1 MATDPDVSTPAPVTI
16 TVAGIQKLLVAG
28 GVTERSNEVARALL
42 PVAMSQV
49 RNATHAYCD
58 HLERS
63 VTELKAHVARKRD
76 AIVDAE
82 AKHCEILFAAA
93 FDQDYAN
100 ALMSAAATETGHTM
114 GVRTRLGTSLRMIEP
129 LFAAILKSRRLSA
142 KQAVADC
149 AALTKLLLS
158 DALAATS
165 CFQRATRFEL
175 QQREQALQANSAAFQ
190 NDVAS
195 LAERLEAAASALR
208 SYSTA
213 SVEYSE
219 QADHQATAAE
229 GAARDCVTRIERT
242 VVATEDLADALRH
255 VSNESQQALSVTGQ
269 AVEDRAAVTDAIG
282 VLADAAGRIGSIVT
296 LIQQIA
302 NKTNLLALNATI
314 EAARAGEAGLGFAVV
329 AGEVKSL
336 ANQTAS
342 ATAEI
347 SMQIAQVQAATQS
360 CVAHVGSIGGTISR
374 LEDAARSIA
383 QTVSEQ
389 SNATSE
395 MAINAQQAATRTHE
409 GVQSAQAARA
419 AIVEAARRSVE
430 LDSAAVQVET
440 SAGMIGD
447 LVAKFLAKLKAA

>member
-1 MATDPDVSTPAPVTI
+1 MATDPDVSAPATVSI
-16 TVAGIQKLLVAG
+16 TVAAIEKLMTAG

-42 PVAMSQV
+42 PVAMTQV
-49 RNATHAYCD
+49 RHAAHAYCD

-63 VTELKAHVARKRD
+63 VGDIKAHVVRKREE
-76 AIVDAE
+76 IVEVE
-82 AKHCEILFAAA
+82 ARHFEILFTGA
-93 FDQDYAN
+93 FAQDYAD
-100 ALMSAAATETGHTM
+100 ALMTAAATESGHTM

-129 LFAAILKSRRLSA
+129 LFAAILKSRRLSTRR
-142 KQAVADC
+142 AVADC

-165 CFQRATRFEL
+165 CFQRAMRIEL

-213 SVEYSE
+213 SVECSE
-219 QADHQATAAE
+219 QADRQAIAAE
-229 GAARDCVTRIERT
+229 SAARDGVNRIERT
-242 VVATEDLADALRH
+242 VSSTEDLADALQQ
-255 VSNESQQALSVTGQ
+255 VSNETQQALSVAGQ

-282 VLADAAGRIGSIVT
+282 VLAEAAGRIGSIVT
-296 LIQQIA
+296 LIQEIA

-374 LEDAARSIA
+374 LEGAARSIA

-419 AIVEAARRSVE
+419 AIFEATRRSVE
-430 LDSAAVQVET
+430 LDSAAVQVEA

>member
-1 MATDPDVSTPAPVTI
+1 VATDPNVHAPPPVTI
-16 TVAGIQKLLVAG
+16 TVVAIQKLMAAG

-42 PVAMSQV
+42 PVAMAEV
-49 RNATHAYCD
+49 RNAAHAYCD

-63 VTELKAHVARKRD
+63 VADIKSHIESTRD
-76 AIVDAE
+76 VIVDAE
-82 AKHCEILFAAA
+82 ARHFEILFTGA
-93 FDQDYAN
+93 FGQDYAD
-100 ALMSAAATETGHTM
+100 ALMSAAATESGHTM
-114 GVRTRLGTSLRMIEP
+114 GVRTRLGTSLRLIEP
-129 LFAAILKSRRLSA
+129 LFAAILKSRRLST

-165 CFQRATRFEL
+165 CFQRATRMEL
-175 QQREQALQANSAAFQ
+175 QQREQAVQANAAAFQ

-213 SVEYSE
+213 SVECSE
-219 QADHQATAAE
+219 QADRQAIAAE
-229 GAARDCVTRIERT
+229 SAARDCVKRIERT
-242 VVATEDLADALRH
+242 VSATEDLADALQQ
-255 VSNESQQALSVTGQ
+255 VSNETRQALSVTGQ
-269 AVEDRAAVTDAIG
+269 AVEDRSAVTDAIG
-282 VLADAAGRIGSIVT
+282 VLAEAAGRIGSIVT
-296 LIQQIA
+296 LIQEIA

-336 ANQTAS
+336 AKQTAN

-347 SMQIAQVQAATQS
+347 STQIAQVQAATQS

-374 LEDAARSIA
+374 LQDAAHSIA

-419 AIVEAARRSVE
+419 AIFEASRRSVE
-430 LDSAAVQVET
+430 LDSAAVQVEA

-447 LVAKFLAKLKAA
+447 LVARFLAKLKAA